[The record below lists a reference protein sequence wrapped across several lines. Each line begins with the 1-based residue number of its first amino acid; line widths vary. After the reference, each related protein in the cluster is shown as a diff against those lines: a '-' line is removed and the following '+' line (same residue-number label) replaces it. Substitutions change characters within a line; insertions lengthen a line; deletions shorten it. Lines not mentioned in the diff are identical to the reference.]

1 MDYWMIIKWNEMVLD
16 YNILISKKK
25 NKKSVE
31 DMLDRYEN
39 DVDIFYSDLY

>member
-1 MDYWMIIKWNEMVLD
+1 MRFKWNEMVLD
-16 YNILISKKK
+16 YNIMISKKK

>member
-1 MDYWMIIKWNEMVLD
+1 MDYWMRIKWNEMVLD
-16 YNILISKKK
+16 YNIMISKKK

>member
-1 MDYWMIIKWNEMVLD
+1 MDYWMRFKWNEMVLD
-16 YNILISKKK
+16 YNIMISKKK

>member
-1 MDYWMIIKWNEMVLD
+1 MDYWMRIKWNEMVLD
-16 YNILISKKK
+16 YNIMISKKK

-39 DVDIFYSDLY
+39 DVDIFYSELY

>member
-1 MDYWMIIKWNEMVLD
+1 MDYWMRIKWNEMVLD
-16 YNILISKKK
+16 YNIMISKKK

-39 DVDIFYSDLY
+39 DVNIFYSDLY

>member
-1 MDYWMIIKWNEMVLD
+1 MRIKWNEMVLD
-16 YNILISKKK
+16 YNIMISKKK